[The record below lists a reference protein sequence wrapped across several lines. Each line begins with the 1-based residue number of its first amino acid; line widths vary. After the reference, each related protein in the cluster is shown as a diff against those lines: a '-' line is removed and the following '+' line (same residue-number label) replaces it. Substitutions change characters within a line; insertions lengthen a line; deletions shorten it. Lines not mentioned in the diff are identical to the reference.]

1 MYIYVLIKF
10 QQLEYH
16 YEKKIFFQKMMNFL
30 ACLIPYYLAKSLYS
44 DQYTYISTHIYRDR
58 SHESWPEARRAS
70 GIVSRAKL
78 ISRMKTDENRIED
91 SMAFKYRRD
100 RC

>member
-1 MYIYVLIKF
+1 MFDSVLLS
-10 QQLEYH
+10 QELVQR
-16 YEKKIFFQKMMNFL
+16 
-30 ACLIPYYLAKSLYS
+30 SV
-44 DQYTYISTHIYRDR
+44 HIYRDC

>member
-44 DQYTYISTHIYRDR
+44 DQYTYTAIVLTKVGQKRGERPVSYRVQNWFQYNENGWEWDR
-58 SHESWPEARRAS
+58 RLD
-70 GIVSRAKL
+70 GV
-78 ISRMKTDENRIED
+78 
-91 SMAFKYRRD
+91 KYRRD